1 MDVCTSAAH
10 AYAATH
16 SAQAP
21 AALLASQP
29 CTLPARSGDPE
40 HVDDVF
46 ANCLQLCLQAAAHAY
61 AATHSAQAPAAL
73 LASQPC
79 SRGRYAYWARSP

>member
-1 MDVCTSAAH
+1 MH
-10 AYAATH
+10 MLQTH

-40 HVDDVF
+40 QVDDVV

-61 AATHSAQAPAAL
+61 AANTLCQHIIGLAVQEDLRVGLAL
-73 LASQPC
+73 LEVELLES
-79 SRGRYAYWARSP
+79 

>member
-1 MDVCTSAAH
+1 MH
-10 AYAATH
+10 MLQTH

-40 HVDDVF
+40 QVDDVV
-46 ANCLQLCLQAAAHAY
+46 ANCLQCPSVGAGMLTGPDHHERCLLHAWHRK
-61 AATHSAQAPAAL
+61 ARHTIHAL
-73 LASQPC
+73 TLV
-79 SRGRYAYWARSP
+79 